1 MNFFKSVLN
10 KLVGKQEETQAN
22 SDLSPNVSVPLE
34 ELKELFEV
42 TCKALSKSKS
52 PVPDGPKL

>member
-1 MNFFKSVLN
+1 MNFFKNVLN
-10 KLVGKQEETQAN
+10 KFVGKQEETQ
-22 SDLSPNVSVPLE
+22 SSTDLNPNVSVPFE

-52 PVPDGPKL
+52 PVSDELKL